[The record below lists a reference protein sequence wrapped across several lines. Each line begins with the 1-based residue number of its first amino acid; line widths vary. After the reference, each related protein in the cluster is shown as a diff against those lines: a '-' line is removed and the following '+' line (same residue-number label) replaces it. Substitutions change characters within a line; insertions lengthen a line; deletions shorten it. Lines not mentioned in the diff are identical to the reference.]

1 MPRRA
6 QVSTHPPWT
15 PRSGDLPNKLS
26 FSLTPPSAQLSLSA
40 CYSQLL
46 RHHES
51 TRLCR
56 RESCVC
62 RMCVLKPLSCFKW
75 LLHAT
80 KRSEETLRKSLPS
93 LPGWLLKRKRD
104 RIVNRRGL
112 GTYTS
117 VGVASNVHE
126 RRCPSLLS
134 FCTCFTS
141 LIHHHHVASLLFFII
156 IICFMLH
163 FSNFARAL
171 SLSLCLHVLHFSL
184 SARASVS
191 RTSLSHLLIIQKT
204 LSLSDLSLFQHVG
217 Q

>member
-26 FSLTPPSAQLSLSA
+26 FSLTPPSSQLSLSA

-134 FCTCFTS
+134 FCTCVTSLFLHVLHFSPSSSSCCFTS
-141 LIHHHHVASLLFFII
+141 LFHHHHMLYASLLK
-156 IICFMLH
+156 LR
-163 FSNFARAL
+163 ARAL
-171 SLSLCLHVLHFSL
+171 SLSLCMCCTSLYLHVLRCRGL
-184 SARASVS
+184 
-191 RTSLSHLLIIQKT
+191 LSHT
-204 LSLSDLSLFQHVG
+204 C
-217 Q
+217 